1 MRVSS
6 ERTHWLKGLV
16 GFALDGDVSE
26 EIARQEGA
34 LASDPGSAKPHFNL
48 GVLHYSQGRVYEAIG
63 EFLMAIELDPS
74 YGRAYRKL
82 GEIYVGLGDY
92 RQAGRYALK
101 AADFGDASLLEAFRR
116 YSAMQAFVNVE
127 VLESEVVEAP

>member
-48 GVLHYSQGRVYEAIG
+48 GVLHHMVGPTVSWVRFTLVLGITDRRGDMLSRQLTLAMRHFWKPFAGIQPCRHS
-63 EFLMAIELDPS
+63 LMSRFWNPW
-74 YGRAYRKL
+74 
-82 GEIYVGLGDY
+82 
-92 RQAGRYALK
+92 
-101 AADFGDASLLEAFRR
+101 
-116 YSAMQAFVNVE
+116 
-127 VLESEVVEAP
+127 